1 VADDND
7 ERRARAALINTSAPN
22 HARVGDYLYG
32 GRNNFEADRKIA
44 QAMMAVAPVVSALG
58 PTMRAFRHRVVRH
71 LVTEAGVRQ
80 FLDIGTGLEATGNTH
95 GVAQSL
101 DPRCRVVY
109 VDSDPVVLAH
119 ARALMR
125 SSAEGV
131 TRCVDS
137 DVFDSGAILAGA
149 RDFLDFSRPVAIML
163 MATLTF
169 TPDTAAAATLVS
181 ALLAAAVPGSY
192 VAIYHQA
199 SDLHPALLIA
209 ARRWNQ
215 QAARMVTL
223 RSAAEVASLV
233 AGLDMVPPGLVPIC
247 EWRPE
252 PGDPSFED
260 VVPVYGVV
268 ARRPLRR
275 AGPRPLEL
283 QAKKH
288 LPWDSFTPVPG
299 HLAGQSRRPSEARWC
314 QPRGG
319 RAPARTILRGKQ
331 RQGYVSGI
339 YTFIRILG
347 ACRNGPL
354 P

>member
-1 VADDND
+1 MADNDD
-7 ERRARAALINTSAPN
+7 ERRARAALIDTSSPN
-22 HARVGDYLYG
+22 PARVGDYLYG

-44 QAMMAVAPVVSALG
+44 RAMLAVAPIVGLLASA
-58 PTMRAFRHRVVRH
+58 MRAFHQRVVRY

-80 FLDIGTGLEATGNTH
+80 FLDVGTGLETTGNTH
-95 GVAQSL
+95 DVAQSL

-125 SSAEGV
+125 STAEGV
-131 TRCVDS
+131 TRCVDA

-149 RDFLDFSRPVAIML
+149 GAFLDFSRPVAVLL

-169 TPDTAAAATLVS
+169 APDTTAAASLVS
-181 ALLAAAVPGSY
+181 ALLAATVPGSY

-199 SDLHPALLIA
+199 SDLNPALLVA

-215 QAARMVTL
+215 QASRPVTL

-233 AGLDMVPPGLVPIC
+233 AGLDTVPPGLVPIC

-260 VVPVYGVV
+260 VVPVHGVV
-268 ARRPLRR
+268 ARRP
-275 AGPRPLEL
+275 
-283 QAKKH
+283 
-288 LPWDSFTPVPG
+288 
-299 HLAGQSRRPSEARWC
+299 
-314 QPRGG
+314 
-319 RAPARTILRGKQ
+319 
-331 RQGYVSGI
+331 
-339 YTFIRILG
+339 
-347 ACRNGPL
+347 
-354 P
+354 